1 MVIGPAVFYNWT
13 LLVVRLGTITAITN
27 ATTVLVAVPVL
38 SVNPILPPLTT
49 TTSTITASRLK
60 NMGRVIVTGPMAF

>member
-27 ATTVLVAVPVL
+27 ATTALVAVPVL

-49 TTSTITASRLK
+49 TTTITASRLK